1 MFVCVCVCLSVCVFV
16 SVCMFVCLYL
26 YLCLC
31 QCICLYVC
39 PTLGLLIIDGMIW
52 YDMDPYDAACN
63 QLYALVFNMYFS
75 LVSRQYSRGKSIIVC
90 FTKSSYYEVLVK

>member
-1 MFVCVCVCLSVCVFV
+1 MCVCVCL

-26 YLCLC
+26 CLCLC

-39 PTLGLLIIDGMIW
+39 PTPGLLIIDGMIW
-52 YDMDPYDAACN
+52 PDMDPYDAACD

-75 LVSRQYSRGKSIIVC
+75 LVPRQYSGDKSIIVC